1 MTGMDKR
8 VERTAEALRTAV
20 LELAAEQDVAALTA
34 SAVAAR
40 AGINRATFYDHA
52 ASPADLLGRVLG
64 AELDRIR
71 AEFDDAVREVAGHA
85 THDDAEQ
92 VVTRYTSALQAHV
105 EAHLPVYERALEGG
119 LSAPLAR
126 LLADHVA
133 GTLTDHLRAHP
144 GLMPLDPGTPADQVD
159 RYARAFATY
168 VGLGTVGA
176 LEVWLSAPP
185 PRDPAFFA
193 RVAHD
198 ALPAWWTTPSP

>member
-1 MTGMDKR
+1 MDKR

-40 AGINRATFYDHA
+40 AGINRATFYAHA
-52 ASPADLLGRVLG
+52 TDPADLLARALG
-64 AELDRIR
+64 TELDRIR
-71 AEFDDAVREVAGHA
+71 AEFDASVRQVAGHA
-85 THDDAEQ
+85 SHDDAEQ
-92 VVTRYTSALQAHV
+92 VVARYTGALQAHV

-144 GLMPLDPGTPADQVD
+144 GLMPLDAGTPADEAD

>member
-1 MTGMDKR
+1 MDKR

-64 AELDRIR
+64 VELDRIR

-92 VVTRYTSALQAHV
+92 VVARYTGALQAHV
-105 EAHLPVYERALEGG
+105 DAHLPVYERALEGG

-133 GTLTDHLRAHP
+133 DTLTDHLRAHP

>member
-1 MTGMDKR
+1 MDKR

-92 VVTRYTSALQAHV
+92 VVARYTGALQAHV
-105 EAHLPVYERALEGG
+105 DAHLPVYERALEGG

-133 GTLTDHLRAHP
+133 DTLTDHLRAHP

-193 RVAHD
+193 QVAHD